1 MLFDVLT
8 RFQGLKALHQCGWV
22 HRDISMGN
30 ILIDSDNRARLTDF
44 EYAERV
50 GASEQ
55 SYGVVRIA

>member
-1 MLFDVLT
+1 MHKN
-8 RFQGLKALHQCGWV
+8 GYV
-22 HRDISMGN
+22 HHDISMGN

-55 SYGVVRIA
+55 SYGVVRIE

>member
-1 MLFDVLT
+1 MFTAAALT
-8 RFQGLKALHQCGWV
+8 ALRLV
-22 HRDISMGN
+22 HKNGYVHHDISMGN